1 MMNKRVFVFAVACCC
16 VSLVHAANITFAD
29 SKVKALCVQHWD
41 SNKDGELSTDEAAA
55 VKSLGSVF
63 RGNNTI
69 TSFEELRH
77 FTGLTAI
84 DDYAFYQS
92 SLQKVA
98 FPESVTSIGEC
109 AFCQSSL
116 SGELRVPGTVKYL
129 ERHAFNLCK
138 QLTGV
143 ILEEGVETVGWHC
156 FSGPIRTLS
165 LPSTLTYMS
174 SMAIDPYESAGSSS
188 SMVLPEGVLYV
199 YEHGSTPAVI
209 DDFAFFYVF
218 ADAYIVVPFGAVE
231 GYKAVEGWSHFR
243 EYLEYG
249 DVNADGLIDD
259 EDADLLNDY
268 LAGEDVT
275 LKNVYLADIN
285 WDGRVDDDDLTALQD
300 ILDGHEG
307 IITGVQAVDAQR
319 TPVSSSSVYSLDGR
333 MVAQDDSALDAL
345 PKGVYIYRGRKIVLG
360 K

>member
-1 MMNKRVFVFAVACCC
+1 MNKRVFVVAVACCC

-41 SNKDGELSTDEAAA
+41 SNKDGDLSTDEAAA

-63 RGNNTI
+63 RGNKTI

-77 FTGLTAI
+77 FTGLSAI

-98 FPESVTSIGEC
+98 FPESVESIGEY
-109 AFCQSSL
+109 AFCQSGL

-129 ERHAFNLCK
+129 ERYAFNLCK

-174 SMAIDPYESAGSSS
+174 SMAIDPYVSAGSSS
-188 SMVLPEGVLYV
+188 SMVLPEGDLYV
-199 YEHGSTPAVI
+199 YVHGSTPAEI

-218 ADAYIVVPFGAVE
+218 ADAYLVVPFGAVE
-231 GYKAVEGWSHFR
+231 AYKAVEGWSHFR
-243 EYLEYG
+243 EYLEFG
-249 DVNADGLIDD
+249 DVNMDGEI
-259 EDADLLNDY
+259 NVK
-268 LAGEDVT
+268 DV
-275 LKNVYLADIN
+275 VA
-285 WDGRVDDDDLTALQD
+285 
-300 ILDGHEG
+300 
-307 IITGVQAVDAQR
+307 
-319 TPVSSSSVYSLDGR
+319 VSSHIMGNKPSPFNALCADTNGDGE
-333 MVAQDDSALDAL
+333 VNVKDVVGISN
-345 PKGVYIYRGRKIVLG
+345 YIMQR
-360 K
+360 

>member
-1 MMNKRVFVFAVACCC
+1 MMNKRVFVIAVACCC

-29 SKVKALCVQHWD
+29 SKVKTLCVQHWD

-63 RGNNTI
+63 RENKTI

-98 FPESVTSIGEC
+98 FPESVESIGEY
-109 AFCQSSL
+109 AFSQSNL
-116 SGELRVPGTVKYL
+116 SGELRVPGTVKYI
-129 ERHAFNLCK
+129 ERYAFNLCK

-174 SMAIDPYESAGSSS
+174 SMAIDPYVSAGSSS
-188 SMVLPEGVLYV
+188 SMVLPEGELYV
-199 YEHGSTPAVI
+199 YVHGNTPADI

-218 ADAYIVVPFGAVE
+218 ADAYLVVPFGSVE
-231 GYKAVEGWSHFR
+231 GYKAVEGWSHFH

-249 DVNADGLIDD
+249 DVNMDGEI
-259 EDADLLNDY
+259 NVK
-268 LAGEDVT
+268 DV
-275 LKNVYLADIN
+275 VA
-285 WDGRVDDDDLTALQD
+285 
-300 ILDGHEG
+300 
-307 IITGVQAVDAQR
+307 
-319 TPVSSSSVYSLDGR
+319 VSSHIMGNKPSPFNALCADTNGDGE
-333 MVAQDDSALDAL
+333 VNVKDVVGISN
-345 PKGVYIYRGRKIVLG
+345 YIMQK
-360 K
+360 